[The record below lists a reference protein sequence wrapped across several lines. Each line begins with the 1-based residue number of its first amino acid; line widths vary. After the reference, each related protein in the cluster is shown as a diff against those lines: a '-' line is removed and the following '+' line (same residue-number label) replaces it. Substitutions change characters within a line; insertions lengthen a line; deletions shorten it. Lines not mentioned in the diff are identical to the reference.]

1 MAQTNFSIR
10 MDEDLKKDFSLL
22 CDSIGMT
29 MTTAFCIFA
38 KKAVSEQRIPFDVTA
53 NNDLFYSQSNMR
65 HLDRVIERIEN
76 GTANLAEHDLIEV
89 SDE

>member
-10 MDEDLKKDFSLL
+10 MDEDLKKDFSSL

-53 NNDLFYSQSNMR
+53 NNDLFSSPSNMR
-65 HLDRVIERIEN
+65 HLDRVIGRIEN
-76 GTANLAEHDLIEV
+76 GTAHLTEHELIEV
-89 SDE
+89 PDE